1 MLSSSSSSVLTGA
14 TSRRATKMVPKTLNA
29 LAGRRTVA
37 AARTRTTTAKTTT
50 STPTCNA
57 NNGRLQSS
65 LQQQKRRHQQQHY
78 YHQQQQQ
85 QQVQQQSSLAA
96 VYAVPASIESTA
108 GTAAAVGK
116 RTTVPPKRA
125 SKRASIAT
133 AINSAIN
140 PSTATSSTA
149 ASSTTAA
156 AAAAAVCRRN
166 PNKQCHKTTTLSW
179 DQARSLFLSAAVP
192 MVGFGFM
199 DQFIMVSAGSYID
212 NTLGVQL
219 GLATMSAAACG
230 QVISDSCGVLM
241 GGTLE
246 RLLLIAPAKLST
258 AQQALPAVR
267 RIKLLGG
274 VLGVIAGCIIGAIP
288 LILSSSREEE
298 EEHHRQRH
306 EGYEKQQRIGSFL
319 NNVMA
324 SPDERWSQHAAR
336 CTLHVRR
343 NGEKQ
348 VWPSSSASSFATG
361 AATVVIAAS
370 SLRGESSDSTT
381 DPVQQ
386 CMDSADAFIVYDRK
400 LYVPVVS
407 SNSNNN
413 NSQEVIAVL
422 QIESSSSNGHDFYS
436 PADIDD
442 AKQLARHIGY
452 QL

>member
-246 RLLLIAPAKLST
+246 RLLLVAPAKLST

-298 EEHHRQRH
+298 EEHHHRQRN

-319 NNVMA
+319 NNVMT

-343 NGEKQ
+343 NGKKQ
-348 VWPSSSASSFATG
+348 VWPSSSSSSSATG
-361 AATVVIAAS
+361 ATATVVVAAS
-370 SLRGESSDSTT
+370 SIRGESSDSTTT

-386 CMDSADAFIVYDRK
+386 CMDSADAFIVYDNK
-400 LYVPVVS
+400 LYVPVL
-407 SNSNNN
+407 SNNN
-413 NSQEVIAVL
+413 NNQEVIAVL
-422 QIESSSSNGHDFYS
+422 QIESSSSKGHNFDS

>member
-37 AARTRTTTAKTTT
+37 AARTRTTTATTT
-50 STPTCNA
+50 TTTCNA

-65 LQQQKRRHQQQHY
+65 VQQQQRRRQQQH
-78 YHQQQQQ
+78 HQQQQQ
-85 QQVQQQSSLAA
+85 QKVQQQSSLAA
-96 VYAVPASIESTA
+96 VYAVPASIEVTA

-116 RTTVPPKRA
+116 RITLPPRT

-140 PSTATSSTA
+140 PSTASASAA
-149 ASSTTAA
+149 ASKL
-156 AAAAAVCRRN
+156 AAVCRRS
-166 PNKQCHKTTTLSW
+166 PTKQCHKNTLSW